1 MPTRHTL
8 DRFVDTVVTGDFI
21 GAIESF
27 YLEDASMRENIEPPR
42 VGRDVLVEG
51 ERRVMS
57 GFKSIVAELAGPL
70 LVDGDRVAIP
80 WRFAFTGG
88 DGAVRTLEEI
98 AWQRWEGERIAE
110 ETFFYDPRQLAG

>member
-1 MPTRHTL
+1 MPTRPTL
-8 DRFVDTVVTGDFI
+8 DHFVDTVLAGDFV

-27 YLEDASMRENIEPPR
+27 YVEGASMRENLDAPR

-51 ERRVMS
+51 ERRVMDS
-57 GFKSIVAELAGPL
+57 FKSIVAELAGPVI
-70 LVDGDRVAIP
+70 VDGDRVAIP
-80 WRFAFTGG
+80 WRFAFTGA
-88 DGAVRTLEEI
+88 DGAMRTLQEI

>member
-1 MPTRHTL
+1 MPSRPTL
-8 DRFVDTVVTGDFI
+8 DRFVDTVLAGDFV

-27 YLEDASMRENIEPPR
+27 YLEDASMRENLDAPR
-42 VGRDVLVEG
+42 VGRETLVEA
-51 ERRVMS
+51 ERRVMD
-57 GFKSIVAELAGPL
+57 GFKSIVAELAGPV

-88 DGAVRTLEEI
+88 DGAMRTLEEI

>member
-1 MPTRHTL
+1 MPTRPTL
-8 DRFVDTVVTGDFI
+8 DRFVDTVLAGDFI

-27 YLEDASMRENIEPPR
+27 YLEGASMRENLDAPR

-57 GFKSIVAELAGPL
+57 GFKSIVAELAGPVL
-70 LVDGDRVAIP
+70 ANGDRVAIP
-80 WRFAFTGG
+80 WRFAFTGA
-88 DGAVRTLEEI
+88 DGAVRTLQEI

-110 ETFFYDPRQLAG
+110 ETFFYDPRQLVG